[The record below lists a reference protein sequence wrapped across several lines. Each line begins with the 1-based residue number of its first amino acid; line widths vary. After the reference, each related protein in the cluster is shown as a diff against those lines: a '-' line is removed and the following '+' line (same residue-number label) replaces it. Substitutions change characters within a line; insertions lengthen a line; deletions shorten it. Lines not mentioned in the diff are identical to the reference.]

1 MTKGVVVS
9 LYLSGKGKKMF
20 KSGDVVSSSDFE
32 NFTELVVKGYIKQI
46 EENETESKT
55 ESDSV
60 NSNALKEL
68 KEQAG
73 MLEGDKQP
81 LFIVERDGEQVNV
94 FTIKDIHK
102 AEIVALLTEKEVDFD
117 ESDNKADLWDLL
129 TNQ

>member
-20 KSGDVVSSSDFE
+20 KSGDVVSSSDVE
-32 NFTELVVKGYIKQI
+32 NFTELVAKGYIKQI

-68 KEQAG
+68 QEQAG
-73 MLEGDKQP
+73 MLDNEKQP
-81 LFIVERDGEQVNV
+81 LFVVERKGEKVNV
-94 FTIKDIHK
+94 YSEKDIHK
-102 AEIVALLTEKEVDFD
+102 AEIVALLTEQGADFD

-129 TNQ
+129 IK

>member
-20 KSGDVVSSSDFE
+20 KSGDVVSSSDVE